1 MNPSQEPPPVIHT
14 SEIEPAPKSSRLR
27 ALTELFRLP
36 NVFTAMADIF
46 LGFLFT
52 HEALQPQLQFA
63 LLLVASCLLYTAGMV
78 LNDVFDRE
86 VDAQERPGRPIPSGR
101 ISLALAG
108 RIGFGMLLAGV
119 AAAWAAG
126 MLTADARSGLTA
138 TALAAAVLAYDWLLK
153 RTPLAPL
160 AMGACRALN
169 VLLGMS
175 LADGPWRPIHLAV
188 AAGLG
193 LYIVGV
199 TGFAR
204 TEARQSSRFRLALG
218 TATVVVGI
226 LLLGKFPGFLTL
238 DVDPV
243 SVPRF
248 AQAAKGN
255 WQFFWILMAVM
266 VGWRC
271 LLAVIDPAPF
281 RVQAAVRHC
290 LRSLI
295 ILDAMVCVGVRGPW
309 IGGMIILLLLPM
321 MFLNRWLYST

>member
-1 MNPSQEPPPVIHT
+1 MNLPPESPPIIDT
-14 SEIEPAPKSSRLR
+14 GEIEPERETSHLR
-27 ALTELFRLP
+27 TLAELFRLP
-36 NVFTAMADIF
+36 NLFTAMADIF

-52 HEALQPQLQFA
+52 HETLQPPLQFA

-101 ISLALAG
+101 ISPRLAG
-108 RIGFGMLLAGV
+108 RIGYGMLLAGV
-119 AAAWAAG
+119 AAAWATG
-126 MLTADARSGLTA
+126 MLSADARSGLTA
-138 TALAAAVLAYDWLLK
+138 TALAAAVLAYDGLFK

-160 AMGACRALN
+160 LMGACRALN

-193 LYIVGV
+193 LYITGV
-199 TGFAR
+199 TAFAR
-204 TEARQSSRFRLALG
+204 TEARQSGRLRLALG
-218 TATVVVGI
+218 TATIVVGI
-226 LLLGKFPGFLTL
+226 LLLGKYPDFLTF
-238 DVDPV
+238 DVAPV

-248 AQAAKGN
+248 AHAPGSN
-255 WQFFWILMAVM
+255 WPLFWILMAVM

-271 LLAVIDPAPF
+271 LLAVIDPAPN
-281 RVQAAVRHC
+281 RVQAAVKLC

-295 ILDAMVCVGVRGPW
+295 ILDAMACVGVRGPW
-309 IGGMIILLLLPM
+309 IGGMLVLLLLPM
-321 MFLNRWLYST
+321 LLLNRWLYST